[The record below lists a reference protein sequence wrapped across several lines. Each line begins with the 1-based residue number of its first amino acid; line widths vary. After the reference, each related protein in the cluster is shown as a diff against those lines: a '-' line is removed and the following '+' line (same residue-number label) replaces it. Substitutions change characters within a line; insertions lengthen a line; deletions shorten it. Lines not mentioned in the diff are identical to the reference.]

1 MISKADTTRLGNR
14 LLSMDFGVYPTMF
27 DYCLAMALLYFKEQK
42 CDVVILETGLGGT
55 YDSTNACG
63 VPDVTVIAKIGF
75 DHMAILGDTLAKI
88 AAEKAGIIKH
98 GTALVLESQEK
109 EAMDVLNKSAE
120 RADIKTTKVVNLDEI
135 RILPQKDGKQCFSY
149 AGYDAVTMKMLGV
162 HQYENAVA
170 AMLAAELFFEKYFA
184 GKKNVPEL
192 KVLQHAIR
200 EGIDRTQW
208 MGRMELVSNDPFFL
222 MDGAHNSNGVEALK
236 KSLETMYPDEKFHF
250 IMGVMADKDYGEM
263 IRELLPLAL
272 DFKTVTV
279 ESERALQ
286 GEALADCIRAKGIPA
301 EAYRNLADVLPDFS
315 KSSAEKTVAF
325 GSLYFIGEIEAF
337 LWGKQ

>member
-1 MISKADTTRLGNR
+1 
-14 LLSMDFGVYPTMF
+14 
-27 DYCLAMALLYFKEQK
+27 
-42 CDVVILETGLGGT
+42 
-55 YDSTNACG
+55 
-63 VPDVTVIAKIGF
+63 
-75 DHMAILGDTLAKI
+75 MAILGDTLAKI

-109 EAMDVLNKSAE
+109 EAMDVLKQAAE
-120 RADIKTTKVVNLDEI
+120 RADIKTTKVVNWDEI
-135 RILPQKDGKQCFSY
+135 KILPQKDGKQCFSY

-184 GKKNVPEL
+184 GKKNVPER
-192 KVLQHAIR
+192 KALQHAIR

-301 EAYRNLADVLPDFS
+301 EAYQNLADVLPDFS

-325 GSLYFIGEIEAF
+325 GSLYFIRGDRSISA
-337 LWGKQ
+337 GKTVT

>member
-1 MISKADTTRLGNR
+1 M
-14 LLSMDFGVYPTMF
+14 P
-27 DYCLAMALLYFKEQK
+27 
-42 CDVVILETGLGGT
+42 
-55 YDSTNACG
+55 
-63 VPDVTVIAKIGF
+63 
-75 DHMAILGDTLAKI
+75 
-88 AAEKAGIIKH
+88 
-98 GTALVLESQEK
+98 
-109 EAMDVLNKSAE
+109 E
-120 RADIKTTKVVNLDEI
+120 R
-135 RILPQKDGKQCFSY
+135 
-149 AGYDAVTMKMLGV
+149 
-162 HQYENAVA
+162 
-170 AMLAAELFFEKYFA
+170 
-184 GKKNVPEL
+184 

-286 GEALADCIRAKGIPA
+286 GEALAGSNVKGV
-301 EAYRNLADVLPDFS
+301 VLDASFRFRY
-315 KSSAEKTVAF
+315 SSVTKA
-325 GSLYFIGEIEAF
+325 
-337 LWGKQ
+337 

>member
-1 MISKADTTRLGNR
+1 
-14 LLSMDFGVYPTMF
+14 
-27 DYCLAMALLYFKEQK
+27 
-42 CDVVILETGLGGT
+42 
-55 YDSTNACG
+55 
-63 VPDVTVIAKIGF
+63 
-75 DHMAILGDTLAKI
+75 
-88 AAEKAGIIKH
+88 
-98 GTALVLESQEK
+98 
-109 EAMDVLNKSAE
+109 
-120 RADIKTTKVVNLDEI
+120 
-135 RILPQKDGKQCFSY
+135 
-149 AGYDAVTMKMLGV
+149 
-162 HQYENAVA
+162 
-170 AMLAAELFFEKYFA
+170 
-184 GKKNVPEL
+184 
-192 KVLQHAIR
+192 
-200 EGIDRTQW
+200 

-286 GEALADCIRAKGIPA
+286 GEALADCIREKGIPA
-301 EAYRNLADVLPDFS
+301 EAYQNLADVLPDFS

-337 LWGKQ
+337 LQGKQ

>member
-1 MISKADTTRLGNR
+1 M
-14 LLSMDFGVYPTMF
+14 
-27 DYCLAMALLYFKEQK
+27 
-42 CDVVILETGLGGT
+42 
-55 YDSTNACG
+55 
-63 VPDVTVIAKIGF
+63 
-75 DHMAILGDTLAKI
+75 
-88 AAEKAGIIKH
+88 
-98 GTALVLESQEK
+98 
-109 EAMDVLNKSAE
+109 
-120 RADIKTTKVVNLDEI
+120 
-135 RILPQKDGKQCFSY
+135 
-149 AGYDAVTMKMLGV
+149 
-162 HQYENAVA
+162 
-170 AMLAAELFFEKYFA
+170 
-184 GKKNVPEL
+184 PEL

-301 EAYRNLADVLPDFS
+301 EAYQKLADVLPDFS